1 MAAPH
6 MLRGVGVSP
15 GVAFGPA
22 LVMRLDF
29 PEVPDRAV
37 PASQVESEVRRLRE
51 AVDRVVASLK
61 ELGQRVYER
70 AGPEESRIFDAQI
83 EMAKD
88 EYFIQSVEQLIRNN
102 AMSAETA
109 YEFKALEVRNLWSNS
124 PSARLRERL
133 ADLHAIQMRM
143 LYRLLG
149 RTVDE
154 VWSIAPDEQ
163 VIVVAKELS
172 PGLTVQLDREHVVG
186 LVSEEGTRTSHA
198 AILAHSLG
206 IPAVMGAVGAMTWIP
221 DGRTLLLDGQA
232 GTVVI
237 EPTFAELEDAKV
249 QVSRRRRLELELE
262 TVAGEPAETPEGT
275 PILLMGN
282 VDLPEEI
289 EAAVRFGAE
298 GVGLLRTEFLLTGRT
313 SLPTEDEQTDYF
325 RRVASAFPEQTIIL
339 RSFDLGGDKFPASFQ
354 APPEANPFLGWRS
367 IRVCLDQPEVFR
379 VQLRAVLRAAVDR
392 DIQLMLPLVTRV
404 EEVLQAKE
412 LMAEE
417 AEALRREGIRA
428 AASVP
433 VGVMIETPAAVI
445 IADQLAEVSAF
456 FSVGTNDLT
465 QYTLAVDRGNARLAE
480 RFTPHHPAV
489 IRQLKQII
497 DVGASSG
504 VPVSV
509 CGEMASEGLSVVLLV
524 GLGYRRLSVAPPAL
538 PLVKWAI
545 RTVPEAAARHA
556 AQEALR
562 APTADGVL
570 DALRTVV
577 GKYVDLRLLDPQAA
591 LPGRARVASLPP
603 DSGLV

>member
-417 AEALRREGIRA
+417 ADALRREGIRA

-489 IRQLKQII
+489 IRQLKQIM
-497 DVGASSG
+497 DVGAATG

>member
-1 MAAPH
+1 
-6 MLRGVGVSP
+6 
-15 GVAFGPA
+15 
-22 LVMRLDF
+22 
-29 PEVPDRAV
+29 
-37 PASQVESEVRRLRE
+37 
-51 AVDRVVASLK
+51 
-61 ELGQRVYER
+61 
-70 AGPEESRIFDAQI
+70 
-83 EMAKD
+83 
-88 EYFIQSVEQLIRNN
+88 
-102 AMSAETA
+102 
-109 YEFKALEVRNLWSNS
+109 
-124 PSARLRERL
+124 
-133 ADLHAIQMRM
+133 
-143 LYRLLG
+143 
-149 RTVDE
+149 
-154 VWSIAPDEQ
+154 
-163 VIVVAKELS
+163 
-172 PGLTVQLDREHVVG
+172 
-186 LVSEEGTRTSHA
+186 
-198 AILAHSLG
+198 
-206 IPAVMGAVGAMTWIP
+206 
-221 DGRTLLLDGQA
+221 
-232 GTVVI
+232 VVI

-262 TVAGEPAETPEGT
+262 TVTGEPARTPEGT
-275 PILLMGN
+275 PVLLMGN

-313 SLPTEDEQTDYF
+313 SLPTEDEQTEYF
-325 RRVASAFPEQTIIL
+325 RRVASAFPDQTIIL

-392 DIQLMLPLVTRV
+392 DIQLMLPLVTQV
-404 EEVLQAKE
+404 EEVVQAKE

-417 AEALRREGIRA
+417 AEALRREGVRA

-445 IADQLAEVSAF
+445 IADRLAEVSAF

-489 IRQLKQII
+489 VRQLRQIM
-497 DVGASSG
+497 DVGAATG

-509 CGEMASEGLSVVLLV
+509 CGEMASEGLAVVLLI

-545 RTVPEAAARHA
+545 RSVPEAAARHA
-556 AQEALR
+556 AEAALR
-562 APTADGVL
+562 APTADAVL
-570 DALRTVV
+570 DALRAVV